1 MRRKASRVLAI
12 VLAAVLATGTCVALL
27 HPRVSAQNDVEKAD
41 TQKAQTDF
49 EKSLQDLRDSAAE
62 KKREAVAAAKSAYD
76 KLTEAYAELERDAAG
91 KSAEMRKR
99 WGESKGSF
107 DTLNQEAERRL
118 DDLNKAA
125 AESWEEAKKKAADA
139 LQQMSDWLNS
149 KTEPQPP
156 GPPSQQK
163 T

>member
-1 MRRKASRVLAI
+1 MKRRVSRVLVI
-12 VLAAVLATGTCVALL
+12 VLIGVVATGTCVAFL
-27 HPRVSAQNDVEKAD
+27 HSRVSAQNDAEKAD
-41 TQKAQTDF
+41 TQARTDF
-49 EKSLQDLRDSAAE
+49 DKSLQDLRNAAAE
-62 KKREAVAAAKSAYD
+62 KKQEALAAAKSAYA
-76 KLTEAYAELERDAAG
+76 KLTEAYAELERNAAE
-91 KSAEMRKR
+91 KSADMRKR
-99 WGESKGSF
+99 WGENKGSF
-107 DTLNQEAERRL
+107 DTLNQEAEHRL

-125 AESWEEAKKKAADA
+125 AESWEEAKKKAADT